1 MDDLNKGRYHPVYF
15 LGGGEGY
22 YIDSISE
29 FAEAHILNEAE
40 KGFNQTIVYG
50 KDITGSQLLN
60 ICKRYPMMGQYQLV
74 IVKEAQH
81 LKELDLLA
89 HYLESPLSS
98 TLLFLCWKSE
108 KYDKRQKFFKALQKY
123 IFFESIP
130 LYENQIPDWINR
142 YCADQGI
149 KIAPKAAALMADHIG
164 SELTIIAN
172 ELTKI
177 SINKKPGETITEQ
190 DVELH
195 TGVSKEYNSFELQKQ
210 LARKNFGQSYKIVK
224 YLTADGGG
232 GSMPMITSVLYGF
245 YSKLYLALQEPVRS
259 SNHLMGSLGV
269 NYFAAEDLVTGCRNY
284 NQDQVFRAMQVLMEY
299 DLKSK
304 GVEGSGQTGA
314 EDLLKEMLY
323 KLIN

>member
-1 MDDLNKGRYHPVYF
+1 
-15 LGGGEGY
+15 
-22 YIDSISE
+22 
-29 FAEAHILNEAE
+29 
-40 KGFNQTIVYG
+40 
-50 KDITGSQLLN
+50 
-60 ICKRYPMMGQYQLV
+60 
-74 IVKEAQH
+74 
-81 LKELDLLA
+81 
-89 HYLESPLSS
+89 
-98 TLLFLCWKSE
+98 
-108 KYDKRQKFFKALQKY
+108 
-123 IFFESIP
+123 
-130 LYENQIPDWINR
+130 
-142 YCADQGI
+142 
-149 KIAPKAAALMADHIG
+149 
-164 SELTIIAN
+164 
-172 ELTKI
+172 
-177 SINKKPGETITEQ
+177 
-190 DVELH
+190 
-195 TGVSKEYNSFELQKQ
+195 VSKEYNSFELQKQ